1 VTKPLCLG
9 MDRRRRPTLG
19 QRAPRLRF
27 ASLDRA
33 SSTGSFH
40 TDYTPVWSCP
50 HRCSSRR
57 GAPFAVCGIAVS
69 VDLERRGR
77 GVPWAL
83 AALRHRGPDS
93 EHAFRDSSGNVA
105 LEHCRLAIIDPDNRE
120 ADQPFFDPSG
130 RWAIVYN
137 GEVFNFAELRERLE
151 KRGVKFRT
159 RSDTEVVLLGFI
171 EEGERVLER
180 LRGMYAFVIW
190 DRETNDLFAA
200 RDQIGVKPLYYAV
213 QDGIF
218 AAASEIRPLLAH
230 PHLEASLDPGGVV
243 EFLSF
248 GNNFGERTLVQ
259 GIRKLRPG
267 HFLRISAGRV
277 TISEYWDVLPPDGPA
292 PTAEAAHE
300 ELLDRLDEALR
311 YAMVSDVPIAFALS
325 GGLDSSTITTLAT
338 RHATPSHLTA
348 YSIAFGE
355 SDDEAVVA
363 ARLARD
369 LGVRHRVIQ
378 LSSGELGS
386 AFDDWLATLDY
397 PCGNPTWIAVSFIAR
412 AAHEDGIKVLLSGDG
427 GDELFG
433 GYTRWMKYLRF
444 HARVWKNAP
453 RPVRRAAGL
462 ASRPWA
468 RGLAGDIA
476 RRASAGGDLFVPSR
490 PFHDDLLARCL
501 GPAGAAAAAADP
513 PETSVE
519 ELRRRFR
526 ERLPG
531 GDYLA
536 WMSYVSLKT
545 HLVEDFLQR
554 LDKMAMQHSVEGRV
568 PLLDPL
574 LARWAFRLP
583 QKLKVPRFREKAL
596 FRSAVTPLLPLY
608 ILERPKQGFC
618 PPVERWATELLRT
631 RRPLDGSILV
641 DSGLIDA
648 DRPDLVA
655 LTGNNSF
662 AAWTLGTLA
671 EWSRRNLGA
680 RQPVAAAER

>member
-1 VTKPLCLG
+1 
-9 MDRRRRPTLG
+9 M
-19 QRAPRLRF
+19 
-27 ASLDRA
+27 
-33 SSTGSFH
+33 
-40 TDYTPVWSCP
+40 
-50 HRCSSRR
+50 
-57 GAPFAVCGIAVS
+57 CGIAVS
-69 VDLERRGR
+69 VDLKGRGR
-77 GVPWAL
+77 SVPWAL
-83 AALRHRGPDS
+83 SALRHRGPDS
-93 EHAFRDSSGNVA
+93 EGTFRDASGNVA
-105 LEHCRLAIIDPDNRE
+105 LEHCRLAIIDPHNRE

-151 KRGVKFRT
+151 RRGVKFRT

-171 EEGERVLER
+171 EEGERVLDR

-190 DRETNDLFAA
+190 DSQTNEIFAA

-213 QDGIF
+213 RDGIF

-230 PHLEASLDPGGVV
+230 PDLKASLDPAGVV

-248 GNNFGERTLVQ
+248 GNNFHERTLVD
-259 GIRKLRPG
+259 GVRKLLPG
-267 HFLRISAGRV
+267 HFLRISDGRV
-277 TISEYWDVLPPDGPA
+277 TVSEYWDVLPPDGPA
-292 PTAEAAHE
+292 PTFEAACE
-300 ELLDRLDEALR
+300 ELRDRLDQAVR

-325 GGLDSSTITTLAT
+325 GGLDSSTIAVLAT
-338 RHATPSHLTA
+338 RHAPPSDLTA

-355 SDDEAVVA
+355 SDDEAGVA

-369 LGVRHRVIQ
+369 LGFRHRVIQ
-378 LSSGELGS
+378 LSSRELRS

-412 AAHEDGIKVLLSGDG
+412 RAHEDGIKVLLSGDG

-444 HARVWKNAP
+444 HARVWARAP
-453 RPVRRAAGL
+453 RPVRKAAGV

-476 RRASAGGDLFVPSR
+476 RRASTGGDLFVPSR

-513 PETSVE
+513 PEGSLDG
-519 ELRRRFR
+519 LRQRFR
-526 ERLPG
+526 ERLPD

-554 LDKMAMQHSVEGRV
+554 LDKMAMQQSVEGRV

-583 QKLKVPRFREKAL
+583 QTLKVPGFREKAL
-596 FRSAVTPLLPLY
+596 FRSAVAPLLPSY

-618 PPVERWATELLRT
+618 PPVERWATQLLGT
-631 RRPLDGSILV
+631 RPALDGGILA
-641 DSGLIDA
+641 DSGLIHLDG
-648 DRPDLVA
+648 RDLAA
-655 LTGNNSF
+655 LTEKNPF

-671 EWSRRNLGA
+671 EWSSRNLGA
-680 RQPVAAAER
+680 RRPVAAPER